1 MLVSELKE
9 IAKNHSVNTTGLDKQ
24 GLISAIIE
32 NQSTGNSAPAEQ
44 DGSAIKKRGRP
55 RVTKGTII
63 DEPIVHGK
71 AKEKI
76 IQKVMAVSPIA
87 ETNEQVTEKNVP
99 IIEEIKIVEPIIQ
112 NPSFEAPIVV
122 LNPVTPSNT
131 GAPIEKLAVTPNPNP
146 NQNPNQDSK
155 DKWRNE

>member
-32 NQSTGNSAPAEQ
+32 NQSSGISAPAEQ

-87 ETNEQVTEKNVP
+87 ETNDGNILWNFQPLLFNGHHGAHCHGV
-99 IIEEIKIVEPIIQ
+99 IVRE
-112 NPSFEAPIVV
+112 
-122 LNPVTPSNT
+122 
-131 GAPIEKLAVTPNPNP
+131 
-146 NQNPNQDSK
+146 
-155 DKWRNE
+155 